1 MADEETICKI
11 VLRNGRRR
19 NMKSVTLSAELS
31 DESRKKWEEFCAAL
45 QNAGI
50 VFPDDSELKAAFQ
63 RVFVFSDF
71 VAKQCIRNP
80 KCVAELILS
89 ADLRRQYSEGEYSTR
104 LQSLLAQ
111 VKDETEL
118 CSILRQARRREMVR
132 IAFRDLAGMADLTET
147 MSDLSDFADACAEQA
162 LSILY
167 FQNCMNFGIPMS
179 ANGSPQCLVVL
190 GMGKLGAKELNFSS
204 DIDLI
209 FAYPEAGQT
218 SGGPQS
224 VSNDEFFTLLCRRL
238 LKVLGANTRDG
249 MLFRVDMG
257 LRPYGEG
264 GPVVMSFDSLESY
277 YQIQGREWERYALI
291 KARVI
296 AGDKTAGKTL
306 LERLNPF
313 IYRRYLDFGVF
324 ESLRDMKQ
332 KISLEV
338 RRKGMKDNIK
348 LGPGG
353 IREIEFFGQIF
364 QLIRGGIIP
373 AFQERSIQKIL
384 TILAREH
391 CIAQSVCDELQ
402 DAYIFLRN
410 TEHRLQEFSDAQT
423 AVLPSDSDA
432 RNRLA
437 ASMGF
442 SDWESY
448 FARLE
453 KDTNIVHRHFN
464 TLLEPKDSKH
474 ENDKSESELR
484 GVWQNLCEE
493 EKKQDILSE
502 IGFDSPDEVLKLLD
516 HLRNDL
522 NTSSLTREG
531 RERIDRLIPAILK
544 ETALSGASL
553 PALDRILDLVRAIR
567 KRTSYISL
575 ILENRSS
582 LTHLVRLANQ
592 SSWILSF
599 LKRHPVLLDELLDP
613 RTLYVPPKR
622 SILETDVR
630 RRLDRVSAQ
639 DFEAQM
645 EALRIFKQ
653 INVLH
658 VAAADITE
666 AFPLMKVSDYLSDI
680 AETIL
685 NHAVDLAWNH
695 LTEKHGHPL
704 CRLNHETF
712 DKGFAVI
719 AYGKLGG
726 LELGYDSDLDLVF
739 LHSGD
744 EEETKGGK
752 QPIAAS
758 HFFARL
764 GQRVIHTL
772 STRTPAGIL
781 YDADMRLRPS
791 GSSGV
796 LVSHIEA
803 FREYQLN
810 DAWTWEK
817 QALIRARPVNGDAR
831 MIDRFNAIRKEILA
845 WPRDKTRLREEVR
858 NMRKRM
864 REELSSH
871 EPGIFD
877 LKQDAGG
884 IVDVEFLVQYLV
896 LLHAYPYPEL
906 LEWTDNVRLIG
917 TLARVGVID
926 DMTAHFLRK
935 AYLTYRTVGHR
946 LSLQEK
952 PAKVPEEGFRSLRET
967 IKEIWTRF
975 MEK

>member
-1 MADEETICKI
+1 
-11 VLRNGRRR
+11 
-19 NMKSVTLSAELS
+19 MKQVSLSAELS
-31 DESRKKWEEFCAAL
+31 EESRRKWEEFCAAL

-50 VFPDDSELKAAFQ
+50 AFPDDSELKAAFP
-63 RVFVFSDF
+63 RVFVLSDF
-71 VAKQCIRNP
+71 GAKQCIRHP

-89 ADLRRQYSEGEYSTR
+89 GDLRRPYSPEEYGNR
-104 LQSLLAQ
+104 LQSLLSR
-111 VKDETEL
+111 VKEETEL
-118 CSILRQARRREMVR
+118 CSILRQLRRREMVR
-132 IAFRDLAGMADLTET
+132 IAFRDLSGMADLAET
-147 MSDLSDFADACAEQA
+147 MSDLSNFADACVEQA

-167 FQNCMNFGIPMS
+167 FQNCMKFGIPMS
-179 ANGSPQCLVVL
+179 ANGSPQCLAVL

-209 FAYPEAGQT
+209 FAYPESGQT
-218 SGGPQS
+218 CGGPQS
-224 VSNDEFFTLLCRRL
+224 IGNDEFFTLLCRRL
-238 LKVLGANTRDG
+238 LKVLGANTPDG
-249 MLFRVDMG
+249 IVFRVDMG
-257 LRPYGEG
+257 LRPYGES
-264 GPVVMSFDSLESY
+264 GPVVMNFDAMESY

-296 AGDKTAGKTL
+296 AGDKAAGKTL
-306 LERLNPF
+306 LDRLNPF
-313 IYRRYLDFGVF
+313 IYRRYLDFSVF

-364 QLIRGGIIP
+364 QLIRGGVVP
-373 AFQERSIQKIL
+373 DFQERGIQKIL

-391 CIAQSVCDELQ
+391 CIAQTVCDELQ

-423 AVLPSDSDA
+423 AMLPSDSSA

-442 SDWESY
+442 GDWESY

-464 TLLEPKDSKH
+464 TLLEVKDPSSDT
-474 ENDKSESELR
+474 DKIESELK
-484 GVWQNLCEE
+484 GLWQNLWDD
-493 EKKQDILSE
+493 EKKKNILSTV
-502 IGFDSPDEVLKLLD
+502 GFDSPDEVLRLLND
-516 HLRNDL
+516 LRNDL
-522 NTSSLTREG
+522 NISSLTREG
-531 RERIDRLIPAILK
+531 RERIDRLIPAVLK
-544 ETALSGASL
+544 ETGLSGASL
-553 PALDRILDLVRAIR
+553 PALDRILDLVRAIK

-582 LTHLVRLANQ
+582 LTHLVRLANR

-613 RTLYVPPKR
+613 RTLYVPPIR
-622 SILETDVR
+622 SILETEIR
-630 RRLDRVSAQ
+630 RRLDRVSSQ

-685 NHAVDLAWNH
+685 NHAVDLAWDH
-695 LTEKHGHPL
+695 LTEKHGHPV
-704 CRLNHETF
+704 CRLNNETF

-772 STRTPAGIL
+772 VTRTPAGIL
-781 YDADMRLRPS
+781 YDTDMRLRPS

-817 QALIRARPVNGDAR
+817 QALIRARPVSGDAR
-831 MIDRFNAIRKEILA
+831 MIERFNEIRKEILA
-845 WPRDKTRLREEVR
+845 FPRDKIRLREEVR
-858 NMRKRM
+858 NMRRRM

-871 EPGIFD
+871 EPGIFN

-896 LLHAYPYPEL
+896 LLHAYTHPEL

-917 TLARVGVID
+917 TLARVGIID
-926 DMTAHFLRK
+926 DMTAHILRK
-935 AYLTYRTVGHR
+935 AYLTYRTLGHR
-946 LSLQEK
+946 LSLEEK
-952 PAKVPEEGFRSLRET
+952 PAKAPEEGFRSLREK
-967 IKEIWTRF
+967 IKEIWTVF

>member
-1 MADEETICKI
+1 MRP
-11 VLRNGRRR
+11 VN
-19 NMKSVTLSAELS
+19 LSEELS
-31 DESRKKWEEFCAAL
+31 DQSRKKWDEFCAAL
-45 QNAGI
+45 QNDGI
-50 VFPDDSELKAAFQ
+50 AFPDDSELKAAFT
-63 RVFVFSDF
+63 RAFAFSDF
-71 VAKQCIRNP
+71 VAKQCIRHP
-80 KCVAELILS
+80 KCAAELILS
-89 ADLRRQYSEGEYSTR
+89 GDLGRPYSPEEYGAR
-104 LQSLLAQ
+104 LESLLAG
-111 VKDETEL
+111 VADEAEL
-118 CSILRQARRREMVR
+118 CRILREARRREMVR

-147 MSDLSDFADACAEQA
+147 MNHLSDFADACAEKA

-167 FQNCMNFGIPMS
+167 FQNCMKFGIPMS
-179 ANGSPQCLVVL
+179 ADRSPQYLIVL

-209 FAYPEAGQT
+209 FAYPECGQT
-218 SGGPQS
+218 CGKARSL
-224 VSNDEFFTLLCRRL
+224 SNDEFFTLLCRQL
-238 LKVLGANTRDG
+238 LKVLGANTPDG
-249 MLFRVDMG
+249 IVFRVDMG

-264 GPVVMSFDSLESY
+264 GPVVMSFDAMESY

-296 AGDKTAGKTL
+296 AGDKTAGKIL
-306 LERLNPF
+306 LDRLNPF
-313 IYRRYLDFGVF
+313 VYRRYLDFGVF
-324 ESLRDMKQ
+324 ESLREMKQ

-338 RRKGMKDNIK
+338 KRKGMKDHIK
-348 LGPGG
+348 LGRGG

-364 QLIRGGIIP
+364 QLIRGGVIP
-373 AFQERSIQKIL
+373 DFQERSIQNIL
-384 TILAREH
+384 NILAREH
-391 CIAQSVCDELQ
+391 CIAQTVRDELQ

-423 AVLPSDSDA
+423 AMLPSDSAA
-432 RNRLA
+432 RSRLA

-442 SDWESY
+442 DDWESY

-453 KDTNIVHRHFN
+453 KDRDIVHRHFN
-464 TLLEPKDSKH
+464 TLLEVKDSDPDAGKT
-474 ENDKSESELR
+474 ESELK
-484 GVWQNLCEE
+484 GLWQNLWDE
-493 EKKQDILSE
+493 EKKRNILSAV
-502 IGFDSPDEVLKLLD
+502 GFDSHDEILRLLND
-516 HLRNDL
+516 LRNDL
-522 NTSSLTREG
+522 NSSSLTREG
-531 RERIDRLIPAILK
+531 RERIDRLIPAVLK
-544 ETALSGASL
+544 EIGLSGSSL
-553 PALDRILDLVRAIR
+553 PALDRILDLVRAIK

-582 LTHLVRLANQ
+582 LTHLVRLAKR

-599 LKRHPVLLDELLDP
+599 LKRHPMLLDELLDP

-622 SILETDVR
+622 AILETEIR

-680 AETIL
+680 AETVL
-685 NHAVDLAWNH
+685 SHAVDLAWDH
-695 LTEKHGHPL
+695 LSEKHGHPV
-704 CRLNHETF
+704 CCLNHETF

-739 LHSGD
+739 LHSGE

-772 STRTPAGIL
+772 VTRTPAGIL

-803 FREYQLN
+803 FRNYQLE

-817 QALIRARPVNGDAR
+817 QALIRARPVIGDAR
-831 MIDRFNAIRKEILA
+831 MIARFNEIRKEILA
-845 WPRDKTRLREEVR
+845 WPRDKAKLREEVR
-858 NMRKRM
+858 NMRRRM
-864 REELSSH
+864 REELSNH

-896 LLHAYPYPEL
+896 LLHAYSYPEL

-917 TLARVGVID
+917 TLARVGIID
-926 DMTAHFLRK
+926 DMTAHILRK

-946 LSLQEK
+946 LSLEEK
-952 PAKVPEEGFRSLRET
+952 SAKVPEQGFRRLREK
-967 IKEIWTRF
+967 IKEIWRYF
-975 MEK
+975 MESQSKIASGVQK